1 MSFNEGSLEAVRRQL
16 TGEGVLSG
24 VGALHD
30 EFSLFL
36 VQCIIILSICRVL
49 GLLGARFDQ
58 PKVIFEIIGAT
69 NDRID
74 LNYQRNLAQSQ
85 AVSLCANTVPVAVVF
100 PLLSGGILLGPSAIG
115 RNQNYLNTIFPKS
128 SLPLISVVANLGLV
142 LYLFI
147 VGMELGERNRR
158 FTDFELVSSR
168 PRYYL
173 KLNTRFHQS
182 ISSTYLSMT
191 MTMTKH

>member
-69 NDRID
+69 KDRID
-74 LNYQRNLAQSQ
+74 SNYQRNLLNRM
-85 AVSLCANTVPVAVVF
+85 LC
-100 PLLSGGILLGPSAIG
+100 
-115 RNQNYLNTIFPKS
+115 
-128 SLPLISVVANLGLV
+128 SVC
-142 LYLFI
+142 
-147 VGMELGERNRR
+147 
-158 FTDFELVSSR
+158 
-168 PRYYL
+168 
-173 KLNTRFHQS
+173 
-182 ISSTYLSMT
+182 
-191 MTMTKH
+191 